1 MAMPPRKAGSKLR
14 QQYARARKVDPRPI
28 TGRERPTELL
38 EHAFS
43 AYVGRQE
50 RTGFELMRRSVEED
64 CSIFMTVSGAMTPA
78 GLHQS
83 CLIPLIERGIV
94 SVLTTTGANLYHDAH
109 RIIGHAIREVNPDA
123 GDLALRL
130 ARIIRIYDLG
140 FWEEALLD
148 TDRLFS
154 AIMRGPEFQKR
165 MTTAEFHWLLGK
177 AVDGVEKS
185 LGVKQRSLLS
195 TCYRFGVPIF
205 VGAVQDGSIFLN
217 VVKLKR
223 LLGDAFKLEI
233 DINDDV
239 YAMAALQH
247 WCRHRGSKRLAV
259 WMLGGGVPKNY
270 TLQGEPLL
278 DQILGVP
285 AQGFDIDVQFCVDP
299 VDNGALSSCPA
310 GEGHTWGKVSMD
322 AVQTGSIYVHTDVT
336 AVFPWLTHALL
347 SDPKMKRAPLKL
359 MDRMKDALDLLD
371 AEVKKRHRQL
381 MKTVEWSP
389 QEAPRE
395 RHQAFVRAGGRS

>member
-1 MAMPPRKAGSKLR
+1 MATSKNHRSLR
-14 QQYARARKVDPRPI
+14 RAYDQSRRVDPRPI
-28 TGRERPTELL
+28 TGREKPHELL

-50 RTGFELMRRSVEED
+50 RTAYELMRRSIEED
-64 CSIFMTVSGAMTPA
+64 CSIFLTLSGAMTPA

-83 CLIPLIERGIV
+83 CLIPLIEKGII
-94 SVLTTTGANLYHDAH
+94 SAITTTGANLYHDAH
-109 RIIGHAIREVNPDA
+109 RVIGHGIREVNPNA

-154 AIMRGPEFQKR
+154 AIIRRPEFQRK
-165 MTTAEFHWLLGK
+165 MTTPEFHYLLGK
-177 AVDGVEKS
+177 AVYEVERELK
-185 LGVKQRSLLS
+185 VKQPSLLS
-195 TCYRFGVPIF
+195 TCYSKGVPIF

-223 LLGDAFKLEI
+223 LLGDEFKFEI

-247 WCRHRGSKRLAV
+247 YCRHHGSKRLAI
-259 WMLGGGVPKNY
+259 WILGGGVPKNY

-278 DQILGVP
+278 DQILNVP
-285 AQGFDIDVQFCVDP
+285 TSGFDIDVQFCVDP

-310 GEGHTWGKVSMD
+310 GEGHTWGKVSVE
-322 AVQTGSIYVHTDVT
+322 AVESGSVYVHCDVT

-347 SDPKMKRAPLKL
+347 SDPKLRRKPQGLMGQMEDAVKFLDRDVQKRAKGLK
-359 MDRMKDALDLLD
+359 
-371 AEVKKRHRQL
+371 
-381 MKTVEWSP
+381 KTLEWDP
-389 QEAPRE
+389 KEIPHE
-395 RHQAFVRAGGRS
+395 KHQVYVR

>member
-1 MAMPPRKAGSKLR
+1 MAKKTPQNLR
-14 QQYARARKVDPRPI
+14 GAYQQSRRVDPRPI
-28 TGRERPTELL
+28 TGKEKPSELL

-50 RTGFELMRRSVEED
+50 RTAFELMRRSIEEN
-64 CSIFMTVSGAMTPA
+64 CSIFLTLSGAMTPA

-83 CLIPLIERGIV
+83 CLIPLIERGII
-94 SVLTTTGANLYHDAH
+94 SAITTTGANLYHDAH
-109 RIIGHAIREVNPDA
+109 RIIGHAIREVNPNA

-154 AIMRGPEFQKR
+154 AIIRGPDFQRK
-165 MTTAEFHWLLGK
+165 MTTPEFHYLLGK
-177 AVDGVEKS
+177 VVFEIEKS
-185 LGVKQRSLLS
+185 LKVKQPSLLS
-195 TCYRFGVPIF
+195 TCYAYGVPIF

-223 LLGDAFKLEI
+223 LLGEEFKFEL

-239 YAMAALQH
+239 YAMAAMQH
-247 WCRHRGSKRLAV
+247 YCRHNFSKKLAI
-259 WMLGGGVPKNY
+259 WILGGGVPKNY

-278 DQILGVP
+278 DQILSVP
-285 AQGFDIDVQFCVDP
+285 TSGFDIDVQFCVDP

-310 GEGHTWGKVSMD
+310 GEGHTWGKVSVE
-322 AVQTGSIYVHTDVT
+322 AVETGSVYVHTDVT
-336 AVFPWLTHALL
+336 AVFPWLTHALM
-347 SDPKMKRAPLKL
+347 SDPKLKRKPFKL
-359 MDRMKDALDLLD
+359 MGKMDDAVAFLDRDVEKQR
-371 AEVKKRHRQL
+371 KKL
-381 MKTVEWSP
+381 MKTLDWSVGEVP
-389 QEAPRE
+389 APE
-395 RHQAFVRAGGRS
+395 EHQAFVR